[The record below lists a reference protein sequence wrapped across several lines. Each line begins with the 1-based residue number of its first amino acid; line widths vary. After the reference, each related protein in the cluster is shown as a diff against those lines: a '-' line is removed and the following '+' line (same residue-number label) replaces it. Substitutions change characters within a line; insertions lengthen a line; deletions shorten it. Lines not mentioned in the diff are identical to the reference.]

1 MHTTFVNKSQA
12 TKGKKQ
18 NKPKALYMPRD
29 NASTLALALCQKKKK
44 KDNSLASL
52 QKGISTCT
60 NED

>member
-44 KDNSLASL
+44 KRQLLGKPSKRN
-52 QKGISTCT
+52 QHMHQ
-60 NED
+60 